1 MTLTAAEP
9 RQPTAFAVWSRRLA
23 VFGVQAVLVAAV
35 LHRFSFLP
43 TPLALATAGAG
54 LLLALLALMI
64 ALVAIVIIWRTGRS
78 GTWSAA
84 AGLILSL
91 ALFSWP
97 ATVATVFWQLPRIA
111 DVSTDTTAPPAMVT
125 LARQRGGMANSVVYP
140 GAVNAT
146 AQREA
151 YPDIQ
156 PLVLARP
163 ADEVFDLA
171 GDAVRRLKWRI
182 EAEEAPAGR
191 GKPGYI
197 EAVDRTLI
205 LGFPDDVVI
214 RIDGDQR
221 QTRIDVRSASRYG
234 RFDFGRN
241 AARIREFYQ
250 ELHARL
256 EAAVPAA
263 GRRIRRRARPE
274 AAVPKRPRG
283 SPAQKQG
290 PRTSQDRARPDA
302 RRAPQPKATRPA
314 RGEDQAR
321 DRRR

>member
-1 MTLTAAEP
+1 MTFTAAVP
-9 RQPTAFAVWSRRLA
+9 RRPTAFAVWSRRLA
-23 VFGVQAVLVAAV
+23 VFGVQAVIVAAV
-35 LHRFSFLP
+35 LHRFSLLP
-43 TPLALATAGAG
+43 TPLALATAAAG
-54 LLLALLALMI
+54 LLLAFLAL
-64 ALVAIVIIWRTGRS
+64 LVAIVAIAIIWRTGRA

-84 AGLILSL
+84 AGLVLSL
-91 ALFSWP
+91 TLFAWP
-97 ATVATVFWQLPRIA
+97 ASVAPLYWKLPRIA
-111 DVSTDTTAPPAMVT
+111 DVATDTTAPPAMVA
-125 LARQRGGMANSVVYP
+125 LARLRGGIANPAAYP
-140 GAVNAT
+140 GATNAA

-156 PLVLARP
+156 PLILARP
-163 ADEVFDLA
+163 AEEVFDLA

-182 EAEEAPAGR
+182 ETEEPPAGR
-191 GKPGYI
+191 GKPSYI

-241 AARIREFYQ
+241 AGRIRDFYV

-274 AAVPKRPRG
+274 DAVPKRQRG

-302 RRAPQPKATRPA
+302 RRAPQQKATRPA

-321 DRRR
+321 DKRR